1 MVVLIVVLLVPGEVA
16 EIEPPGADAIAAPL
30 TDPGL
35 TLMLVP
41 DPLVE
46 TEAEVVATGAA

>member
-1 MVVLIVVLLVPGEVA
+1 MVVTVVPILPGEVA
-16 EIEPPGADAIAAPL
+16 DTAPPGADAILAPL